1 MTDVKLAE
9 IIEKTIAAQMA
20 PVISRLESI
29 QRSVDLLKEDL
40 DNDRKDF
47 ALMRTSQE
55 TVERLCKE
63 VVDMYA
69 NIVRK
74 VGQKAD
80 EKTEEA
86 IDKASAAVAGLVE
99 PAMDRAATKIKKGI
113 PIKKKSWWKELIG
126 H

>member
-113 PIKKKSWWKELIG
+113 PITKKSWWKELIG
-126 H
+126 R